1 MAAHQRGN
9 NNFAMIHDSFGT
21 DLAHAGELFKIT
33 REEFVNL
40 YENHD
45 YFQNFLEDIAYLL
58 DEKTKK
64 ALEESKPSFGKL
76 DIKEV
81 MNSDFCFA

>member
-1 MAAHQRGN
+1 
-9 NNFAMIHDSFGT
+9 MIHDSFGT
-21 DLAHAGELFKIT
+21 DLAHAGELFRIT

-40 YENHD
+40 YENQD
-45 YFQNFLEDIAYLL
+45 YFQNLLNDVEYLL

-64 ALEESKPSFGKL
+64 ALEKSKPAFGKL
-76 DIKEV
+76 NLRDV